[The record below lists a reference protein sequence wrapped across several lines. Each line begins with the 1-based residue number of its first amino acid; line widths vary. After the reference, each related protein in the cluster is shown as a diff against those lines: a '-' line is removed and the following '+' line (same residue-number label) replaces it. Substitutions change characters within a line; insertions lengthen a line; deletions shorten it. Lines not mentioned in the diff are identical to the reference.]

1 VPETRIFSLRRAER
15 IDSWARLVDVDAFDL
30 IAMSGRD
37 EVCRLHR
44 ARMWASCGT
53 PGLASDMIVAAS
65 EIIGTAHDVSLQVS
79 STPA

>member
-1 VPETRIFSLRRAER
+1 
-15 IDSWARLVDVDAFDL
+15 
-30 IAMSGRD
+30 MSGRD

-53 PGLASDMIVAAS
+53 LELASDMIVPAS
-65 EIIGTAHDVSLQVS
+65 EIIGAAHDVSLQVS

>member
-1 VPETRIFSLRRAER
+1 
-15 IDSWARLVDVDAFDL
+15 
-30 IAMSGRD
+30 MSGRD

-53 PGLASDMIVAAS
+53 LGLASDMIVPAS
-65 EIIGTAHDVSLQVS
+65 EIIGAAHDVSLQVS